1 MLIEFAE
8 APNTTIVLVAHSID
22 NAVFLSDRVIVLG
35 GSPLQLRAELPMKLS
50 RPHHRENAEIFE
62 LALRI
67 KAVLRTAAGQDGDSL
82 EDSNRLSA

>member
-35 GSPLQLRAELPMKLS
+35 GSPLQLRAEFPMKLS
-50 RPHHRENAEIFE
+50 RPRHRENAEIFE